1 MDKKTKVQFSVLFAF
16 LLIKSFM
23 DGLGL
28 GLIAP
33 YLASISDS
41 SLIFNHEWFKSIN
54 VFIGIKTNDELIIYM
69 SVLLVGFFILK
80 NIFSL
85 AVMYFQSKLIFS
97 KRSALGKTLFKL
109 YMNAPYSY
117 HLEHNTAELDRNIR
131 FECTNV
137 YGFVQNF
144 LLFSSNIFLS
154 ISIFSVLLIANWQ
167 AVLVMSLFIF
177 FFSFIF
183 LLLTG
188 KYNKIYGIEV
198 QESQLHIGQALK
210 EGLASIIESKLHNI
224 KSFFPNRYYKNM
236 MINARANWRQSTL
249 ASAPTLFFELLAVS
263 SLVFVIIILFSKGI
277 NINSAL
283 PVLGLFSFAFIRLA
297 PSVTTIIKSLQTLKF
312 SIPSVDVVHSDIKKI
327 NSLINKNSNKVKLK
341 NEHADLDQLSIEN
354 LVYSFNDS
362 DINVIDNLSFKIN
375 KGMAVGITG
384 PSGSGKTTL
393 LNLILGLLNK
403 KNGDIKLNG
412 KSIQSNLIK
421 WRAMIGY
428 VPQSIN
434 LIDASIREN
443 IALGIKGESISNKR
457 IWAVLE
463 EAKLFDV
470 IKNLPS
476 QLETLIGENGMRL
489 SGGQRQ
495 RLGLARALYSNPKV
509 IIFDEATSALDTKTE
524 KKITTEIMKL
534 SGKRTLIIVA
544 HRISTI
550 KDCDVIYY
558 LEAGKIKNYGNFDK
572 LIELN
577 KDFKEL
583 SKQE

>member
-1 MDKKTKVQFSVLFAF
+1 
-16 LLIKSFM
+16 
-23 DGLGL
+23 
-28 GLIAP
+28 
-33 YLASISDS
+33 
-41 SLIFNHEWFKSIN
+41 
-54 VFIGIKTNDELIIYM
+54 
-69 SVLLVGFFILK
+69 
-80 NIFSL
+80 
-85 AVMYFQSKLIFS
+85 
-97 KRSALGKTLFKL
+97 
-109 YMNAPYSY
+109 
-117 HLEHNTAELDRNIR
+117 
-131 FECTNV
+131 
-137 YGFVQNF
+137 
-144 LLFSSNIFLS
+144 
-154 ISIFSVLLIANWQ
+154 
-167 AVLVMSLFIF
+167 
-177 FFSFIF
+177 
-183 LLLTG
+183 
-188 KYNKIYGIEV
+188 
-198 QESQLHIGQALK
+198 
-210 EGLASIIESKLHNI
+210 
-224 KSFFPNRYYKNM
+224 
-236 MINARANWRQSTL
+236 
-249 ASAPTLFFELLAVS
+249 
-263 SLVFVIIILFSKGI
+263 
-277 NINSAL
+277 
-283 PVLGLFSFAFIRLA
+283 VLGLFSFAFIRLA

-312 SIPSVDVVHSDIKKI
+312 SIPSVDVVYSDIKNI
-327 NSLINKNSNKVKLK
+327 NSLISRNSNKVKIE
-341 NEHADLDQLSIEN
+341 NEPTDLDQLSIEN

-412 KSIQSNLIK
+412 QSIQSSLLK
-421 WRAMIGY
+421 WREMIGY

-443 IALGIKGESISNKR
+443 IALGIKTESISNKR

-495 RLGLARALYSNPKV
+495 RLGLARALYNNPKV

-524 KKITTEIMKL
+524 KKITTEIMNL

-558 LEAGKIKNYGNFDK
+558 LEEGKIKNYGNFK
-572 LIELN
+572 ELMELN
-577 KDFKEL
+577 KNFKEL

>member
-1 MDKKTKVQFSVLFAF
+1 MDKRTKLQFSVLFVF
-16 LLIKSFM
+16 LLIKSFL

-54 VFIGIKTNDELIIYM
+54 VFIGIKTNDQLIIYM

-85 AVMYFQSKLIFS
+85 AVMYFQSKLVFS

-131 FECTNV
+131 FESTNV

-144 LLFSSNIFLS
+144 LLFCSNIFLS
-154 ISIFSVLLIANWQ
+154 MSIFSVLLIANWQ

-183 LLLTG
+183 MLFTG

-224 KSFFPNRYYKNM
+224 NSFFPNRYYKNM

-249 ASAPTLFFELLAVS
+249 GSAPTLFFELLAVS

-312 SIPSVDVVHSDIKKI
+312 SIPSVDVVYSDIKNI
-327 NSLINKNSNKVKLK
+327 NSLISRNSNKVKIE
-341 NEHADLDQLSIEN
+341 NEPTDLDQLSIEN

-412 KSIQSNLIK
+412 QSIQSSLLK
-421 WRAMIGY
+421 WREMIGY

-443 IALGIKGESISNKR
+443 IALGIKTESISNKR

-495 RLGLARALYSNPKV
+495 RLGLARALYNNPKV

-524 KKITTEIMKL
+524 KKITTEIMNL

-558 LEAGKIKNYGNFDK
+558 LEEGKIKNYGNFK
-572 LIELN
+572 ELMELN
-577 KDFKEL
+577 KNFKEL